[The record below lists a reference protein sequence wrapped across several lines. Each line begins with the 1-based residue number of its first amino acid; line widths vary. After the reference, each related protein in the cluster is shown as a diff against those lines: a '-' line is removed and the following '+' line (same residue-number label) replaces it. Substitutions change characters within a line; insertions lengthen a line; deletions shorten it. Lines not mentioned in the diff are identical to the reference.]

1 MTTDQKI
8 VDFWATICAIL
19 SERECILLFKNMEL
33 IIILLFFCIISLIL
47 VEKCPNSYS
56 LEHCSPIMGNKQ
68 LHVTI
73 MTDVGCE
80 EITNGVL

>member
-1 MTTDQKI
+1 MTPDQKI
-8 VDFWATICAIL
+8 VDFRATICAIP
-19 SERECILLFKNMEL
+19 SERECILLFKNIKL
-33 IIILLFFCIISLIL
+33 IIILLFFRIIVLIL

-68 LHVTI
+68 LHVII
-73 MTDVGCE
+73 MTDWGCE